1 MASVKLN
8 KQFYSFHA
16 IQQTIKAYGHLAKI
30 SIHQAKGYYNIK
42 FSRIAA
48 GFNGILEDEFSNYA
62 LVLSKND
69 R

>member
-8 KQFYSFHA
+8 KQFYSFRA

-30 SIHQAKGYYNIK
+30 SMHQVKGYYNIK

-48 GFNGILEDEFSNYA
+48 GLKDILKYEFSNYA